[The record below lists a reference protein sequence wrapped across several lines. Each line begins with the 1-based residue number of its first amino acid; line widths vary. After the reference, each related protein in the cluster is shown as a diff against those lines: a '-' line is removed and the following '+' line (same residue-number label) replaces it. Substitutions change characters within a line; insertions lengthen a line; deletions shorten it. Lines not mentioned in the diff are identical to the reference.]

1 MNQALRAHL
10 PSPDLH
16 LGIPGFR
23 FADLHDAARGADVD
37 FVRFRDAVLAV
48 TLIGRSHRIPLRT
61 LIGAHHSRSARRIDR
76 RSFLKFGE
84 RLWQLAFLAQ
94 LLAAVHRLGARIKTC
109 VFKGRAVA
117 QVFGLQLVGLAEEIE
132 GRFIL
137 LASLGVP
144 SFFVEIFSLVGE

>member
-1 MNQALRAHL
+1 MDLALQRTR
-10 PSPDLH
+10 D
-16 LGIPGFR
+16 
-23 FADLHDAARGADVD
+23 ARGLRLRVLLIVD
-37 FVRFRDAVLAV
+37 QLQCARDFL
-48 TLIGRSHRIPLRT
+48 LCNEGR
-61 LIGAHHSRSARRIDR
+61 GIDGC
-76 RSFLKFGE
+76 SFLEFGQ
-84 RLWQLAFLAQ
+84 RLWQFAFLAQ
-94 LLAAVHRLGARIKTC
+94 LLPAVHRLGARIKTC